1 MNAIPP
7 PTGRPQGNYPFYP
20 NHMFVES
27 IVAVGVLI
35 ILMFA
40 AYFWRVPLEEMAN
53 PADTTYV
60 PRPEWYFLFY
70 FQLLKYFEGSLII
83 VGVFFLPLLVFTAMF
98 LLPFFDR
105 SARIGVRQRPV
116 AAVVAFGCVALF
128 VGLTTLSVVE
138 DSHNPKILKRILL
151 PPATTEHVAAGNRI
165 FHQFC
170 VLCHSMD
177 GKGGFMATD
186 LTQIGGRASRTY
198 IENVVMTPQI
208 VSEKTIMS
216 LIPLSDDERHEVSA
230 YLSTKK

>member
-1 MNAIPP
+1 MNTIPSSSE
-7 PTGRPQGNYPFYP
+7 RPQGNYPFYP
-20 NHMFVES
+20 NHMFVEGV
-27 IVAVGVLI
+27 VAVAVLLV
-35 ILMFA
+35 LMIA
-40 AYFWRVPLEEMAN
+40 SCLWQMPLEEMAN

-70 FQLLKYFEGSLII
+70 FQLLKYFEGPLII
-83 VGVFFLPLLVFTAMF
+83 VGVFLLPLALFAAMF

-105 SARIGVRQRPV
+105 GKSSGLRQRPV
-116 AAVVAFGCVALF
+116 AAVVGLGSVVLF
-128 VGLTTLSVVE
+128 VGLTVLSVVE
-138 DSHNPKILKRILL
+138 DSNNPKILKRILL
-151 PPATTEHVAAGNRI
+151 PPVTAEQVAAGDRI

-198 IENVVMTPQI
+198 IENVVITPGI